1 MGVCLCLCSLARSLP
16 CACESEGSGAGVAVD
31 GGPLGWARLSRCERK
46 RRGARAR
53 AHICWRCWRGVCVAC
68 WRCWLCVSVCV
79 WPVAGGAAG
88 SPGAERRHR
97 SQIRVRI
104 RASNPLV
111 EGEEAPVRARRSNRT
126 VAGARPAP
134 RPVS

>member
-1 MGVCLCLCSLARSLP
+1 MCLCSLARSLVLVK
-16 CACESEGSGAGVAVD
+16 ARGVGLGWTA
-31 GGPLGWARLSRCERK
+31 GPLAGPGSLAASINGAACARTHTQLLVLLAGRVS
-46 RRGARAR
+46 
-53 AHICWRCWRGVCVAC
+53 CVLALLALC
-68 WRCWLCVSVCV
+68 VCVSVCV
-79 WPVAGGAAG
+79 CVWPAAGGAAG